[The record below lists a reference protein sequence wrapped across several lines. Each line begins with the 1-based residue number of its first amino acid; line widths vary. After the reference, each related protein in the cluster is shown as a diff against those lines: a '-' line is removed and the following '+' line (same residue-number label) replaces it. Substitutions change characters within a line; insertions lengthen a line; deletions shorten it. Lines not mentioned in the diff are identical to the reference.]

1 MDEAP
6 LVDAKEVSA
15 QTAAGAFTKMADAIL
30 LNKQASFG
38 GAVVIIPP
46 EGGGEPVD
54 LLLLTRQSPV
64 AFWALL
70 KATVEAALSD
80 LDAAARQNRAY
91 GR

>member
-6 LVDAKEVSA
+6 LVDPKELSA
-15 QTAAGAFTKMADAIL
+15 QQAADAFTRMADAIV

-54 LLLLTRQSPV
+54 ILLLTKQSPV

-70 KATVEAALSD
+70 KATVDAALNE
-80 LDAAARQNRAY
+80 LDAAARQNRPY